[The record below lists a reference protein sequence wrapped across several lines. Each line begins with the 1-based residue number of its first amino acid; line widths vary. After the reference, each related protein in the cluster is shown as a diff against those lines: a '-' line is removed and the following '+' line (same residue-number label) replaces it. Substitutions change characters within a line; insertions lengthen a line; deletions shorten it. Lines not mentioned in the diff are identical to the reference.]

1 MWVTFTV
8 RSTFNL
14 NIRALDSS
22 VVDEMSLFGHARG
35 FYPYHPI
42 TTSGAYKIPEALCF
56 NKGFETSVS

>member
-1 MWVTFTV
+1 
-8 RSTFNL
+8 
-14 NIRALDSS
+14 
-22 VVDEMSLFGHARG
+22 MSLFGHARG